1 MSLDLVKE
9 IFSALPDCKEWH
21 AHLLSFTHS
30 RRNGTTYNCR
40 RIELEP
46 SERLSILIQDISS
59 RYTDEGKNK
68 LDNYVDVRE
77 YDGTCNTTTVYRIRE
92 NNPDIEI
99 DLDALLHGIADSDMV
114 DDEIAAAKEEDG
126 PVGRVLELDVVDF
139 HIMAFEEAEQ
149 LRRPPAAIGLQEVI
163 VGGVLPVRV
172 GSREPV
178 FGGAVYQSAA
188 EDGDVLLLDA
198 EQQMLAVGVFGG
210 AAPVLRADIDGV
222 VVVEV
227 RAGAEGRP
235 MVDAEAAVAFQVEGS
250 RQVGSRRKIDDA
262 AVVNRLLDGGR
273 VLGDAVADGTIV
285 PDVPVIVHQCFLF
298 TISLLPKWKK

>member
-30 RRNGTTYNCR
+30 KRNGTTYNCR

-99 DLDALLHGIADSDMV
+99 DLDALDLRRLLYLLDITF
-114 DDEIAAAKEEDG
+114 AAKLL
-126 PVGRVLELDVVDF
+126 PQIFL
-139 HIMAFEEAEQ
+139 IMMIKLLSMATLKQ
-149 LRRPPAAIGLQEVI
+149 
-163 VGGVLPVRV
+163 
-172 GSREPV
+172 
-178 FGGAVYQSAA
+178 
-188 EDGDVLLLDA
+188 VLLLMENTYGA
-198 EQQMLAVGVFGG
+198 QQNYNIA
-210 AAPVLRADIDGV
+210 
-222 VVVEV
+222 
-227 RAGAEGRP
+227 
-235 MVDAEAAVAFQVEGS
+235 
-250 RQVGSRRKIDDA
+250 
-262 AVVNRLLDGGR
+262 
-273 VLGDAVADGTIV
+273 
-285 PDVPVIVHQCFLF
+285 LF
-298 TISLLPKWKK
+298 KTM